1 MWPSITRTESSRQS
15 KLKSFPISGSPD
27 NEGSEID
34 VLELLNPDRA
44 DSEAQIQRE
53 MQMLEEWLNA
63 DVHDEEDTDE
73 DNNDQTDYASL
84 YSHAPLTR
92 ESTEEDPW
100 STGTQAHFNDT
111 ETMIKQGFDDDF
123 TEFVSAPIRGS
134 QQAGPKVEGET
145 ETDPDLPSEEEIRA
159 ASARIFG
166 PAVGNSF
173 SSSPFLGISSS
184 SLPRSTAGTNEPYS
198 GLSSYLQ
205 LDDDETV
212 LNQGL
217 DLDGPAFD
225 LSRVFGAL
233 QSMKEEIAL
242 IPDEQERRNAA
253 AKVALGLVYG
263 LEGAEPEL
271 KH

>member
-1 MWPSITRTESSRQS
+1 MTRTESKRQS
-15 KLKSFPISGSPD
+15 KLKSFPLTGSPN
-27 NEGSEID
+27 NEESEID

-53 MQMLEEWLNA
+53 MKMLEEWLNA

-73 DNNDQTDYASL
+73 GDDDQTDYASL
-84 YSHAPLTR
+84 YSHAPSTM
-92 ESTEEDPW
+92 ESMKGDPW
-100 STGTQAHFNDT
+100 STGTQAHFKDT

-123 TEFVSAPIRGS
+123 TEFVSAPIRDS
-134 QQAGPKVEGET
+134 EQSRLKVEGES
-145 ETDPDLPSEEEIRA
+145 ESDPDLPSEDEIRA

-166 PAVGNSF
+166 PALGNSF
-173 SSSPFLGISSS
+173 SSSPFLGVSSS
-184 SLPRSTAGTNEPYS
+184 SLPLTTTGTSERSSDLPA
-198 GLSSYLQ
+198 YLQ

-212 LNQGL
+212 LNQEL
-217 DLDGPAFD
+217 DMDGPAFD

-263 LEGAEPEL
+263 LEGVEPEL